1 MEQMFRI
8 QQEEDTAKGAF
19 FIDSHGKRIA
29 EILWRFEDENN
40 IEVYRTFTDPSLR
53 EIGRA
58 SCRGTMDKPA
68 REAALEKETKE
79 ISRRDDTQYTNNTV
93 QITPNTT

>member
-53 EIGRA
+53 GKGVAGHLVERVANLARERQLRINA
-58 SCRGTMDKPA
+58 SCSYAYKWLSASDEFRGLLK
-68 REAALEKETKE
+68 
-79 ISRRDDTQYTNNTV
+79 
-93 QITPNTT
+93 